1 MTVFPET
8 LPIPAEVLRIAG
20 TLEEAGFETWCVGGA
35 VRDNL
40 LGFENSDYDL
50 ATSATPDQVRGLF
63 RHTVPIGVTHGTVA
77 VLDRNRRLHE
87 ITTFRK
93 DVKTDGRHAVVEF
106 GVSLEDDLARRDFTI
121 NAIAYH
127 PSRNEWRDL
136 FGGEADLVAKVIRA
150 VGDPARRFREDYLRI
165 LRALRFAARFGF
177 EIEQETWEAA
187 VANAHGLEYLS
198 AERVR
203 DEWMRGL
210 KSAEKPSRLVELW
223 EAVGAGEIWLGE
235 VVSRESGVR
244 RWSLDAVD
252 RFGERDPVLITSYL
266 SGDPCRTLKR
276 LRCSSAEIERGRRI
290 GESRGQEPQATD
302 VVEVRR
308 WMSRVGPAADDLLKI
323 VSAEQRGGS
332 LTMAVAD
339 VRASEAPLTVSDLAV
354 DGNDL
359 LGVGMEAGPDL
370 GRLLG
375 LLLDQVIVDP
385 ELNTREQLLNRVK
398 HEIGDVRS

>member
-1 MTVFPET
+1 MLFPSR
-8 LPIPAEVLRIAG
+8 LPIPHEVLRIAG
-20 TLEEAGFETWCVGGA
+20 TLEDAGFETWCVGGA

-40 LGFENSDYDL
+40 LDFENSDYDL
-50 ATSATPDQVRGLF
+50 ATSATPDQVRKLF
-63 RHTVPIGVTHGTVA
+63 RHTIPIGVAHGTMG
-77 VLDRNRRLHE
+77 VLDWNRRLHE
-87 ITTFRK
+87 VTTFRK

-106 GVSLEDDLARRDFTI
+106 GVSLEEDLARRDFTI

-127 PSRNEWRDL
+127 PSRQEWRDL
-136 FGGEADLVAKVIRA
+136 FGGEADLEAKVIRA

-187 VANAHGLEYLS
+187 VANADGLKHLS

-210 KSAEKPSRLVELW
+210 KNAEKPSRLVELW

-266 SGDPCRTLKR
+266 SGDPSRTLKR

-290 GESRGQEPQATD
+290 GEFRGQEPQATD

-332 LTMAVAD
+332 LATAVAD
-339 VRASEAPLTVSDLAV
+339 VRASEAPLTVSDLAI

-359 LGVGMEAGPDL
+359 LGVGIEAGPDL
-370 GRLLG
+370 GSLLG
-375 LLLDQVIVDP
+375 SLLDQVIVDP
-385 ELNTREQLLNRVK
+385 ELNTREQLLNRVQD
-398 HEIGDVRS
+398 EIGDVRS

>member
-1 MTVFPET
+1 MLFPSR
-8 LPIPAEVLRIAG
+8 LPIPHEVLRIAG
-20 TLEEAGFETWCVGGA
+20 TLEDAGFETWCVGGA

-40 LGFENSDYDL
+40 LDFENSDYDL
-50 ATSATPDQVRGLF
+50 ATSATPDQVRKLF
-63 RHTVPIGVTHGTVA
+63 RHTIPIGVAHGTMG
-77 VLDRNRRLHE
+77 VLDWNRRLHE
-87 ITTFRK
+87 VTTFRK

-106 GVSLEDDLARRDFTI
+106 GVSLEEDLARRDFTI

-127 PSRNEWRDL
+127 PSRQEWRDL
-136 FGGEADLVAKVIRA
+136 FGGEADLEAKVIRA

-187 VANAHGLEYLS
+187 VANADGLKHLS

-210 KSAEKPSRLVELW
+210 KNAEKPSRLVELW

-266 SGDPCRTLKR
+266 SGDPSRTLKR

-290 GESRGQEPQATD
+290 GEFRGQEPQATD

-332 LTMAVAD
+332 LATAVAD

-370 GRLLG
+370 GSLLG

-385 ELNTREQLLNRVK
+385 ELNTREQLLNRVQD
-398 HEIGDVRS
+398 EIGDVRS